1 MKSRMILAVSLLT
14 ALSATVGLASA
25 QYSRARVKPIK
36 VDYNFEVRNG
46 GHAPIYYRYAEH
58 PAMGSI
64 PSPIIAPSTPWEVL
78 DSKKGFNLKVI
89 GTLAMQ
95 LSADRSDENPTTL
108 IFRAKASIGPRSREP
123 RTCFITARVVHP
135 ERKVVVT
142 PQNVSEYGRK
152 TGQSM
157 SEHRLPLDRNL
168 TLEEMNR
175 YEVIVPADKVAEY
188 IAPRQIAEPADEPG
202 TSRSH
207 EAAPA
212 PIIKQ
217 PDKPEEQAQPQTA
230 PLIDIEG
237 ITEGQVSPE
246 PFAEPGKHLRDLL
259 GTPPE

>member
-46 GHAPIYYRYAEH
+46 GHAPIYYRYANH
-58 PAMGSI
+58 PAVGPLMPPLI
-64 PSPIIAPSTPWEVL
+64 NPDTPWIAL
-78 DSKKGFNLKVI
+78 DNKKGFNFDADSLFI
-89 GTLAMQ
+89 QFSANRDGT
-95 LSADRSDENPTTL
+95 NPTTL
-108 IFRAKASIGPRSREP
+108 FFRSKGSLGPRSRGP

-135 ERKVVVT
+135 EMKVVVT

-188 IAPRQIAEPADEPG
+188 TTPRPAPVAPLVDIFGDEP
-202 TSRSH
+202 
-207 EAAPA
+207 APA
-212 PIIKQ
+212 P
-217 PDKPEEQAQPQTA
+217 A
-230 PLIDIEG
+230 PSEG
-237 ITEGQVSPE
+237 
-246 PFAEPGKHLRDLL
+246 HLRELIRELD
-259 GTPPE
+259 